1 MTFTLA
7 LVGRPNV
14 GKSTLFNRFAKKKLA
29 IVDDTPGVTRD
40 WREAE
45 GYLFDRTFRIIDTAG
60 LEENFDDSIQGRM
73 RQQTEAALKHADA
86 ILFIV
91 DGRAGITPMDEHFA
105 NFLRRQKKP
114 VTLAVNKCEH
124 DNVVRSCIA
133 EAYALGLGE
142 PVAISAEHGI
152 GMEDLYHL
160 FAHYFKDEE
169 DDAALAEAEQEFT
182 EKEFASLDDI
192 EGQEDFEFVDTDE
205 NALDP
210 EKPLKIAIVGR
221 PNVGKSTLLNAIV
234 GDHRVMTGP
243 EAGITRDAIAVDWDY
258 QGRKFRLVDTAGM
271 RKKNKGQD
279 KIEAMSV
286 EDTMR
291 AIRLAQVVI
300 LVIDAGAMME
310 KQDIQIAEHI
320 INEGRAIILA
330 VNKWDQIE
338 AKTEYL
344 EELEYQFSVSLAQL
358 KDIPFQTISAL
369 NGRNIDRLL
378 DLVTTVYESWNMRIK
393 TAGLNRWLA
402 KIESQ
407 NPAPLVSGRRN
418 RLKYIT
424 QVKTRPPTFAI
435 WAAQPDR
442 LPDSHK
448 RYIINALRRD
458 YKIPGVPVRLLV
470 RKSKNPYTDND

>member
-1 MTFTLA
+1 MFTLA
-7 LVGRPNV
+7 IVGRPNV
-14 GKSTLFNRFAKKKLA
+14 GKSTLFNRLAKKKLA

-40 WREAE
+40 YREAE
-45 GYLFDRTFRIIDTAG
+45 AYLFDRTFRVIDTAG
-60 LEENFDDSIQGRM
+60 LEESFDETIQGRM

-91 DGRAGITPMDEHFA
+91 DGRAGITPLDKHFA
-105 NFLRRQKKP
+105 SWLRKQKKP

-142 PVAISAEHGI
+142 PIPISAEHGV
-152 GMEDLYHL
+152 GMEDLYHI
-160 FAHYFKDEE
+160 FGPHFKEEE
-169 DDAALAEAEQEFT
+169 DKAKTDEAEAEERAA
-182 EKEFASLDDI
+182 KEFANLDDL
-192 EGQEDFEFVDTDE
+192 EGLEDYEFKDAE
-205 NALDP
+205 AEEALDP
-210 EKPLKIAIVGR
+210 EKALKIAIVGR

-243 EAGITRDAIAVDWDY
+243 EAGITRDAIAVDWEHN
-258 QGRKFRLVDTAGM
+258 GRAFRLVDTAGM

-286 EDTMR
+286 EDSMR

-300 LVIDAGAMME
+300 LVIDAVTMME

-320 INEGRAIILA
+320 IDEGRGIILA
-330 VNKWDQIE
+330 VNKWDQIQ

-344 EELEYQFSVSLAQL
+344 EELQYQFSVSLAQL

-369 NGRNIDRLL
+369 NGKNIDRML
-378 DLVTTVYESWNMRIK
+378 DLAVEVYTAWNMRIK
-393 TAGLNRWLA
+393 TAGLNRWLQ

-407 NPAPLVSGRRN
+407 NAAPLVAGRRN

-424 QVKTRPPTFAI
+424 QVKTRPPTFAV
-435 WAAQPDR
+435 WAAQPDK

-470 RKSKNPYTDND
+470 RKSKNPYAD